1 MLSRERHPYRLRRI
15 DLKNFKSVDDASVE
29 LGPLTVVVGANSSGK
44 STLLQ
49 AVLAVAQA
57 VRDASSPYS
66 FQLNGEFLD
75 LGTYRETR
83 NFQTQDQ
90 SEPMRIGFGIVD
102 EPIIMQGLVLEPEE
116 DDIARRTEF
125 DNEKSGQDLLEGIP
139 EISRAEAE
147 ATAKPVETDT
157 PDWMQRLLDAGVRE
171 MPRAEAEAATAGEPR
186 LPDESDLIGPLI
198 NLDWSVGLRESPE
211 DRIAEINDVDL
222 AVSLYGHRYG
232 HLWEDEL
239 RGPDFY
245 IENPD
250 RKSVYTLRSGVLAG
264 STAPPLPDRR
274 RALLPDQGRGRGA
287 QRFAVL
293 EEAQAG
299 RITHSRVETTEVQF
313 DALSLEGLVPTA
325 LSAGRRRI
333 EERWVNNILDSTRFV
348 LGDLMGSYEYAEF
361 RHLPPLRE
369 RRGEDAAKFL
379 YEKAD
384 LKIRAPLPDGETRE
398 TTLAAALNMWLDW
411 FGLADHALVEDHDS
425 RGLELRVRPKGAAH
439 EVNLTSLGV
448 GVSQALPVILFCLVG
463 FDSSRDYLDIER
475 SFYNKLL
482 IVEQP
487 ELHLHPAMQQKMAD
501 FLLIFVRSG
510 YQILVETHS
519 EHLVNRLR
527 TQVAA
532 DDTNQ
537 TGDLVKLLFAEQS
550 DGITSY
556 RESEINEYG
565 GLSEDWPDGFLDLS
579 AKSAQDLVRQSLNK
593 RLKQE
598 ESS

>member
-1 MLSRERHPYRLRRI
+1 MPSQERHPYRLRRI
-15 DLKNFKSVDDASVE
+15 DLKNFKSVAEQSVE

-66 FQLNGEFLD
+66 FQLNGELLD
-75 LGTYRETR
+75 LGTYREAR

-102 EPIIMQGLVLEPEE
+102 EPIYMQGLPLEPEE
-116 DDIARRTEF
+116 DDIAQRIELDDDPSSPGTDGLSELHPHAERP
-125 DNEKSGQDLLEGIP
+125 EKSWRDRLEG
-139 EISRAEAE
+139 
-147 ATAKPVETDT
+147 
-157 PDWMQRLLDAGVRE
+157 MGVRE
-171 MPRAEAEAATAGEPR
+171 MPRAETEAATAGEPP

-222 AVSLYGHRYG
+222 TVSLYGHLRG
-232 HLWEDEL
+232 DEP

-250 RKSVYTLRSGVLAG
+250 RKAVFTLRSGVLAG
-264 STAPPLPDRR
+264 STALP
-274 RALLPDQGRGRGA
+274 LPDQGRGRGA

-293 EEAQAG
+293 EDGQAG

-313 DALSLEGLVPTA
+313 DALSLECLVPTA
-325 LSAGRRRI
+325 LSAGRQRI
-333 EERWVNNILDSTRFV
+333 EERWVNNILESTRFV
-348 LGDLMGSYEYAEF
+348 LGDLMGSEGYA
-361 RHLPPLRE
+361 HLYHLRPLRE
-369 RRGEDAAKFL
+369 RRGEGAAKLL
-379 YEKAD
+379 YENSN
-384 LKIRAPLPDGETRE
+384 LKIRAPMPDGETRE

-411 FGLADHALVEDHDS
+411 FGLADHASVEDHDS

-448 GVSQALPVILFCLVG
+448 GVSQALPIILFCLVG
-463 FDSSRDYLDIER
+463 FDSSRDYLDVDR
-475 SFYNKLL
+475 SFYKKLL
-482 IVEQP
+482 ILEQP

-501 FLLIFVRSG
+501 FLLSFVRSG
-510 YQILVETHS
+510 RQILVETHS

-532 DDTNQ
+532 DETNQ
-537 TGDLVKLLFAEQS
+537 TGNLVKLLFAEQS

-565 GLSEDWPDGFLDLS
+565 GVSEDWPDGFLDLS